1 MGREWGPLPMKAN
14 AKEASLAGRAGIQLI
29 SETRQEREKAL
40 LSDEACVRQGE
51 GQTSQCI
58 TAAASLA
65 ARTSCLQPLTC
76 EAYDVV
82 TSTLNTPKAH
92 RGLEGILSGCES
104 EKMGSVHLERP
115 EYRVT

>member
-1 MGREWGPLPMKAN
+1 MGGRTVEGREWGPLPVKAN

-29 SETRQEREKAL
+29 SETRQEGEKAL

-58 TAAASLA
+58 T

-104 EKMGSVHLERP
+104 EKMGSAGTYLI
-115 EYRVT
+115 